1 MTENDIRKLIGFLD
15 GAAASSPAIRSRST
29 GSLHRYDIFHETWD
43 ETISISDESIERR
56 ITDQI
61 GTEVFRSSL
70 RIADAV
76 LYAIAT
82 EKDTPVIK
90 LGGRYGIPDMSIVL
104 AGANP
109 KKLGLGKDEKKPA
122 WPLPGTYNVKKTAKE
137 NAAIQQVIPDEAI
150 ITEEDFI
157 QDETSEYQE
166 IERSSDIL
174 YLYTDGSVRDG
185 IGAWCYAAI
194 RDGEKIAEA
203 SNAVRNTTS
212 TRMELMAAVNGLQ
225 KAAELSGSVKRIVV
239 RSDYKPLVDK
249 MSEISKAEPERGLQA
264 GLQFVK
270 SLFNDGKIWKKVEK
284 SLSMIDIPVTWEW
297 VKGHSGEEWN
307 TYCDKLASRIVKR
320 IWEEE
325 HREENPIAY
334 QKTDGEPFQG
344 WPARIE
350 I

>member
-43 ETISISDESIERR
+43 EIISISDESIERR

-76 LYAIAT
+76 LYAIAA
-82 EKDTPVIK
+82 EKDTPVIR
-90 LGGRYGIPDMSIVL
+90 LGGRYGIPDMSIML

-109 KKLGLGKDEKKPA
+109 KKLGICRDEKKPA
-122 WPLPGTYNVKKTAKE
+122 WPLPGIYDVKKTAKE
-137 NAAIQQVIPDEAI
+137 NASPAAPAEVKP
-150 ITEEDFI
+150 EEGI
-157 QDETSEYQE
+157 RQDE
-166 IERSSDIL
+166 IL

-194 RDGEKIAEA
+194 RNGEKIAEA
-203 SNAVRNTTS
+203 SNAIKNTTS

-225 KAAELSGSVKRIVV
+225 RAAGLTDGIKRIVV

-249 MSEISKAEPERGLQA
+249 MSGSCLPDGRNTGIHSGLS
-264 GLQFVK
+264 FVR
-270 SLFNDGKIWKKVEK
+270 SLFNDGRIWKKVE
-284 SLSMIDIPVTWEW
+284 SALHSIDIPVTWEW

-307 TYCDKLASRIVKR
+307 TYCDRLASRIVKR

-325 HREENPIAY
+325 HKEDDPIAY
-334 QKTDGEPFQG
+334 QKAEGEPFQG
-344 WPARIE
+344 WPAGIE
-350 I
+350 V